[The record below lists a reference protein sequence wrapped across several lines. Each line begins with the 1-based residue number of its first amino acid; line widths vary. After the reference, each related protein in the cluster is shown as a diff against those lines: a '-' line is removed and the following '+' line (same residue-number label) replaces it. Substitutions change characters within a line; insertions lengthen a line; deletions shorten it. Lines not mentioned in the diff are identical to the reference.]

1 MNFKYLN
8 VIKIELGKM
17 TVHCV
22 QAPESG
28 EMVNAQLIETP
39 NKLLLI
45 DTLQLKPHADELRQY
60 IQSLGKPLER
70 ILITHHHPDHWFG
83 AASFEGYRMEALPE
97 TIGIINALA
106 DFVLDYHRQLHPDD
120 PEVIP
125 DHKVVPEIEAKEGLI
140 DFDGEQLNIIKVLD
154 TECPCNMVIEL
165 PEHNTL
171 LSQDLIYNGAY
182 PYFGEKTSDGKLSFD
197 NWIGVLKSFQKK
209 NYERIIPGHGDP
221 TTPAIIPTMIGYLE
235 FAKAKLAEGLQGQEL
250 IGSIKKQY
258 PDYALELTLIMSNY
272 MLFEYKE

>member
-1 MNFKYLN
+1 MKLEYLN
-8 VIKIELGKM
+8 VKKIELGST

-28 EMVNAQLIETP
+28 EWVNAQLIETP
-39 NKLLLI
+39 NKLLLV
-45 DTLQLKPHADELRQY
+45 DTLQLVPHANELRQY
-60 IQSLGKPLER
+60 IESLGKPLEK

-106 DFVLDYHRQLHPDD
+106 DFVLDYHRKLHPDD

-125 DHKVVPEIEAKEGLI
+125 DRKVVPTIEAQEGTF
-140 DFDGEQLNIIKVLD
+140 DFDGEKINLIKILD
-154 TECPCNMVIEL
+154 TECPCNMVLEL
-165 PEHNTL
+165 PEHKTL

-182 PYFGEKTSDGKLSFD
+182 PYFGEKTSTGELSVD
-197 NWIGVLKSFQKK
+197 NWIGVLKSFQEK

-235 FAKAKLAEGLQGQEL
+235 FVKAQLAKGLQGDEL
-250 IGSIKKQY
+250 IDSIKKKY
-258 PDYALELTLIMSNY
+258 PDYKLELTLIMSNY
-272 MLFEYKE
+272 MLFEYQP